1 MNENIVIP
9 SDLIKMERDI
19 HAQRMVIDKQLDVLR
34 RVTCYYYRSG
44 NNELT
49 PVQIRFVRNVLPHMI
64 THDMPNIDKVFEV
77 YGLSPDM
84 PLTVYG
90 NLPVNWGT
98 LRLKET
104 LKNTE
109 G

>member
-1 MNENIVIP
+1 MNETIVIL

-19 HAQRMVIDKQLDVLR
+19 HKQRMVIDKQLDVLR
-34 RVTCYYYRSG
+34 RVTCYYHRSG

-64 THDMPNIDKVFEV
+64 THDMPNIDKVLEM
-77 YGLSPDM
+77 YGLSLDM

-90 NLPVNWGT
+90 NLPINWGT

-104 LKNTE
+104 LDPLEN
-109 G
+109 